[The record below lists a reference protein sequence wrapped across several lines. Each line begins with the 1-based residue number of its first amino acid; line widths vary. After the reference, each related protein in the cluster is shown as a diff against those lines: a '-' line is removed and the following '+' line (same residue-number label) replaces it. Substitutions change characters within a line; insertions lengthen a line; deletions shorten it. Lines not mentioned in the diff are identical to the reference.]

1 MNIIQGS
8 DYLKM
13 NSNKIADTNTVSSD
27 LLESTNKSIVEGF
40 SSCKKI
46 QKYPSNI
53 PDRAVAKNPYS
64 KKGTGFELGSGELSA
79 KDANTSDSD
88 RYNELTDEL
97 MRLLALYKG
106 IHGQLVTATD
116 KYLGDSDVDKNVYA
130 GFIDDFEGEIKYEGC
145 FKDSGNRAIPNIQRQ
160 RGGYYTFDMKD
171 CAQRAWDKGHTVFG
185 LQNIQGNDI
194 KRTTCWTGTDLQRA
208 KKYGIG
214 INYNWTWASVQR
226 QGWGYTNNTD
236 LKLQLF
242 PNGNLVSYTGKVAD
256 TEDDFNIKVGYKWW
270 VGWNPNYRTKG
281 GRTVYGQTNTDKF
294 SFYRWWWWWRR
305 GARYYG
311 SGQVNYLDRQWVVRS
326 WSTGISALRVSR
338 PRWWSLSYW
347 MRSSG
352 SKATIQKNKDR
363 YTKWT
368 STKEG
373 NNNYDTRQLED
384 IPIKCGQGEALTGF
398 HLNTHYGNIK
408 TKKYTKY
415 DKSYGYGGT
424 LKWMWGNDNQL
435 KAECDKDDRCNGV
448 SMYKLP
454 YPNWKHNG
462 GEYSYGWLRTGHG
475 RYDWRNYWWAKRYTH
490 HQRTKERETKMRYW
504 YRCAKWD
511 GTLECR
517 QRSTN
522 WNDSGNGNNAYLDR
536 HGMYCEE
543 NENIG
548 HVSMENSE
556 DRKKYRFNYSCCKNT
571 NPDGCYMIIQDD
583 GNLVIYRGAG
593 PQDRKER
600 IWSSNTQGQKG
611 NKIIQEWL
619 DKRKNG
625 RNYIRAG
632 EYLASNEFIASD
644 SGMVRAHLQP
654 NGNFVVRQAI
664 SRCKKGSDGNVY
676 GKGWGSAVY
685 TIPKNNVDDLNKS
698 VYIDKENNVKTIPNN
713 MLEGGMEFVK
723 LANTNAWGNDIRSFT
738 IKDDGARYGAYD
750 CQSYLNRYPDLQ
762 RSFGTSCTDPDTA
775 SKAKEHRDNYGKRE
789 GRLAGK
795 STADP
800 YEAKKACIE
809 DPRCSSFVIQNG
821 RCYLKNNNSFPKGDR
836 QIEQGTDLYIRS
848 KSANNDSSCT
858 SEVKAVSTTEF
869 SAMMKGLANGGR
881 PTSTINRNTP
891 CGLKRETTQ
900 ERKNL
905 EEKGHVLELKI
916 NDILGE
922 MNNLTKVAQKYMAEK
937 PLMKRNVNMM
947 IEEYHKSFKT
957 INKYKESKDLLNQ
970 YEENTDLLMT
980 SQNYKYVLWSVGAIA
995 VLIAVIQIM
1004 KKRN

>member
-1 MNIIQGS
+1 MNIIQGG

-13 NSNKIADTNTVSSD
+13 NNNKMADTNTVSSD
-27 LLESTNKSIVEGF
+27 LFESMNKSVVEGF
-40 SSCKKI
+40 SSCKKT

-53 PDRAVAKNPYS
+53 PDRVIEKNSYS
-64 KKGTGFELGSGELSA
+64 KGGTGFELGSGELSA

-97 MRLLALYKG
+97 MRLLAIYKG

-145 FKDSGNRAIPNIQRQ
+145 FKDSGNRAIPNLQRQ
-160 RGGYYTFDMKD
+160 RGGYYTFNMKE

-185 LQNIQGNDI
+185 LQNIQGNDVN
-194 KRTTCWTGTDLQRA
+194 RSTCMTGTDLQRA

-214 INYNWTWASVQR
+214 IEYYWTWAGVQR
-226 QGWGYTNNTD
+226 QGWGYTNNRD

-242 PNGNLVSYTGKVAD
+242 SKGNLVSYTGKVAD
-256 TEDDFNIKVGYKWW
+256 SEEDFIQTSGYKWW
-270 VGWNPNYRTKG
+270 IGWTSNYRTKG

-294 SFYRWWWWWRR
+294 SFYRWYGWYRR
-305 GARYYG
+305 GRQYYG
-311 SGQVNYLDRQWVVRS
+311 GGRVNYLDRQWVGRDFWWTGLSAVR
-326 WSTGISALRVSR
+326 LSR
-338 PRWWSLSYW
+338 PTWWSINYW
-347 MRSSG
+347 IRSSG
-352 SKATIQKNKDR
+352 SKAVIKHHKDKS
-363 YTKWT
+363 TKWIPT
-368 STKEG
+368 ES
-373 NNNYDTRQLED
+373 NSNRWDTRNLED
-384 IPIKCGQGEALTGF
+384 IPIKCDDGYVLQGYK
-398 HLNTHYGNIK
+398 LNM
-408 TKKYTKY
+408 
-415 DKSYGYGGT
+415 SYGQRKTSGYYKEANRDHGGYDFGYFRN
-424 LKWMWGNDNQL
+424 WSINQC
-435 KAECDKDDRCNGV
+435 KSWCDKRSNCRGFNLGKNGKGCWIKYGI
-448 SMYKLP
+448 S
-454 YPNWKHNG
+454 G
-462 GEYSYGWLRTGHG
+462 GRNTNRLDFYHRQVRRTSIMNH
-475 RYDWRNYWWAKRYTH
+475 WH
-490 HQRTKERETKMRYW
+490 
-504 YRCAKWD
+504 RCAKWE
-511 GTLECR
+511 GALQCR
-517 QRSTN
+517 QAATN
-522 WNDSGNGNNAYLDR
+522 WNDSGNGNSVYMDR
-536 HGMYCEE
+536 HGIYCNE

-548 HVSMENSE
+548 EISMENS
-556 DRKKYRFNYSCCKNT
+556 DDKKKYRFNYSCCKNT
-571 NPDGCYMIIQDD
+571 NPSGCYMIIQDD
-583 GNLVIYRGAG
+583 GNLVIYKGTG
-593 PQDRKER
+593 PKDRKGV
-600 IWSSNTQGQKG
+600 IWSSNTQGRKG
-611 NKIIQEWL
+611 NKRIQEWL

-625 RNYIRAG
+625 RNYIRSG

-676 GKGWGSAVY
+676 GKWFGNAVY

-723 LANTNAWGNDIRSFT
+723 LANTNAWGNDIRSFE

-750 CQSYLNRYPDLQ
+750 CQSYLNRYSDLQ
-762 RSFGTSCTDPDTA
+762 KSFGTSCTDPDTA
-775 SKAKEHRDNYGKRE
+775 SKAKEHWDNYGKRE

-821 RCYLKNNNSFPKGDR
+821 RCFLKNNNSFPKGDR
-836 QIEQGTDLYIRS
+836 QIEQGSDLYIRS
-848 KSANNDSSCT
+848 KNANNDSSCT

-891 CGLKRETTQ
+891 CGLKRDTTD

-905 EEKGHVLELKI
+905 EGKGHEVELKI
-916 NDILGE
+916 DAILAE

-937 PLMKRNVNMM
+937 PLMKQKVSSM
-947 IEEYHKSFKT
+947 IEEYNKSFKT
-957 INKYKESKDLLNQ
+957 IKKYRKSKDLLNQ
-970 YEENTDLLMT
+970 YEQGTDLLMT
-980 SQNYKYVLWSVGAIA
+980 SHNYNYVLWSVGAIA